1 MLLALLATLAG
12 AGPQLS
18 TWSIILTQNDQS
30 IAPLTNELVDKLK
43 QRVGTRLGTLDEHIQ
58 RWRSL
63 PKDARLKECE
73 DLPCLGALAKETQVD
88 RVLWID
94 ALVTEK

>member
-18 TWSIILTQNDQS
+18 TWSIILTQSDQS
-30 IAPLTNELVDKLK
+30 VAPLTNELVDKLK

-58 RWRSL
+58 RWGSL
-63 PKDARLKECE
+63 PEDASLKECE
-73 DLPCLGALAKETQVD
+73 DPPCLGALAKEAHVD

-94 ALVTEK
+94 ALANE